1 MLITKIYLTVLMVV
15 QGGPTPPPPPP
26 PNSPTPPGL
35 LVPIDENLWVLG
47 IAALVIMFFAARRR
61 SLKAN

>member
-1 MLITKIYLTVLMVV
+1 MVV
-15 QGGPTPPPPPP
+15 QSGPAPPPPPP

-47 IAALVIMFFAARRR
+47 IAALVILFFAARQR
-61 SLKAN
+61 SVKTN